1 MLAEPE
7 RTEAAFPGIGQSAWP
22 MLLLFL
28 SAIVYSIDKGIVGV
42 LAEPIRHDFA
52 IGDTEMGLLLGLA
65 YSLLSGVLGLG
76 LGHLVDRSHR
86 FRLLAGCILLWSF
99 ATIACGFARG
109 FGDFFV
115 FRMLVGLGEAAL
127 APAAVSLIADMFA
140 PGQRGRALSAYLIGA
155 SIGSGLSSV
164 IPGWL
169 ATHDL
174 GLLAVSGWRSAFVVC
189 GVLGIPLAVLLA
201 FNREPGRRG
210 LASGAVDLSG
220 IPAKLARLW
229 SMRRLVAPLF
239 GGFCLFYVALIGI
252 TAWTSVFIGRR
263 YGLALPQFGPSLGL
277 MLLVSGMGGYL
288 LSGMVVDMPFA
299 RRKGG
304 RMRILALLP
313 LLALPSAFA
322 QLAPSSALAL
332 LAIAAIGTSM
342 PAINVAMNATI
353 QDIVPNDLRG
363 FSHAT
368 LGLLSALT
376 AGAGG
381 PLLVAK
387 VGEMTGIGMAF
398 LIVGVPALIAASAC
412 FWFAGRSLATA
423 QAA

>member
-1 MLAEPE
+1 VPDRDAAEQP
-7 RTEAAFPGIGQSAWP
+7 FPGLGQSWWP

-42 LAEPIRHDFA
+42 LAEPIRREFA

-65 YSLLSGVLGLG
+65 YSLLSGILGLG

-86 FRLLAGCILLWSF
+86 FRLLAGCILLWSV
-99 ATIACGFARG
+99 ATIACGLARG
-109 FGDFFV
+109 FADFFV

-155 SIGSGLSSV
+155 SIGSGLSSI

-169 ATHDL
+169 VTQDFG
-174 GLLAVSGWRSAFVVC
+174 GLLAGGWRGAFVFC
-189 GVLGIPLAVLLA
+189 GALGIPLAVLLVWIA
-201 FNREPGRRG
+201 EPGRRG
-210 LASGAVDLSG
+210 LAGGAVDLSG
-220 IPAKLARLW
+220 IPAKLVRLW
-229 SMRRLVAPLF
+229 AMRRLIGPLF
-239 GGFCLFYVALIGI
+239 GGFCLFYVALVGI
-252 TAWTSVFIGRR
+252 ASWTAVFIGRR
-263 YGLALPQFGPSLGL
+263 YGLELPQFGPSLGL

-288 LSGMVVDMPFA
+288 LSGPIVDAPFA
-299 RRKGG
+299 RRPGG
-304 RMRILALLP
+304 RLRILALLP

-322 QLAPSSALAL
+322 QFAPSSSLAL
-332 LAIAAIGTSM
+332 VAIAAIGTAM
-342 PAINVAMNATI
+342 PAVNVAMNATI

-368 LGLLSALT
+368 LGLLSAFT

-381 PLLVAK
+381 PLLVAW
-387 VGEMTGIGMAF
+387 VGESTGIGMAF
-398 LIVGVPALIAASAC
+398 LIVGVPVLLAASAC
-412 FWFAGRSLATA
+412 FYVAGRSLVLTGRV
-423 QAA
+423 